1 MSQTIFNI
9 NYGVVYQSQV
19 YHRETIS
26 VPSDIDVSQFCRKIL
41 TQLNRTN
48 EPEPTL
54 WLFNSAKVF
63 GYTGPLLDIEREQVN
78 STDLLS
84 TIEGIE
90 DERMFRVAVELPRE
104 FRVSCDYSNT
114 D

>member
-1 MSQTIFNI
+1 M
-9 NYGVVYQSQV
+9 
-19 YHRETIS
+19 
-26 VPSDIDVSQFCRKIL
+26 
-41 TQLNRTN
+41 
-48 EPEPTL
+48 
-54 WLFNSAKVF
+54 F